1 MTERS
6 NFQLIRLTDTDVR
19 TVTDRYATFRNLVA
33 ANEESYPGIRKWLDT
48 KVARGVHTGER
59 TAFLALLD
67 DVPVATAVV
76 KRGADAKFC
85 HLKLDGCVRDQN
97 LGELFF
103 ALMAAEVRQFAT
115 SVHFTLPESL
125 WQEKQQF
132 FRSFGFTSASR
143 ASRQYRLFEEELRC
157 STSFDQL
164 WRSVV
169 DRLPKLSGLFSI
181 RGLSI
186 VSPLV
191 LSIGPE
197 YANKI
202 VSGTKTVELRRR
214 FSKRWIGCRTVVYAT
229 SPEKRLVGEA
239 RIANVVAG
247 DPDRIWSTFGREL
260 GCSRRELDDYVGNS
274 PEVFALV
281 LDDVVRYA
289 EPIPLR
295 VLEHLIASDIDPPQ
309 SYCSTAG
316 SRTWSAALAM
326 AALVQGSFQTS
337 RVHSMVAR
345 MATRPQMDLF
355 GTGVAVG

>member
-1 MTERS
+1 MTDKA

-19 TVTDRYATFRNLVA
+19 TVTDHYATFRDVVGT
-33 ANEESYPGIRKWLDT
+33 NEESYPGIRKWLDT
-48 KVARGVHTGER
+48 KVARGVRNGER
-59 TAFLALLD
+59 TAFLGLLND
-67 DVPVATAVV
+67 MPVATAVV
-76 KRGADAKFC
+76 KRGDDAKFC
-85 HLKLDGCVRDQN
+85 HLKLDEYVRDQN

-115 SVHFTLPESL
+115 NVHFTLPESL
-125 WQEKQQF
+125 WEEKQDF
-132 FRSFGFTSASR
+132 FQSFGFESASQ
-143 ASRQYRLFEEELRC
+143 ASKQYRLFEDELCC
-157 STSFDQL
+157 STSFDML

-169 DRLPKLSGLFSI
+169 ERLPKLSNLFSI

-202 VSGTKTVELRRR
+202 VSGTKSVELRRK

-239 RIANVVAG
+239 RIANVVNG
-247 DPDRIWSTFGREL
+247 DPDRIWSAFAGAL
-260 GCSRRELDDYVGNS
+260 GCSRQEFDSYVGS
-274 PEVFALV
+274 SVEVFALV
-281 LDDVVRYA
+281 LDDIVRYA

-295 VLEHLIASDIDPPQ
+295 VLEHLISSDIDPPQ

-316 SRTWSAALAM
+316 SRIWSAALAM
-326 AALVQGSFQTS
+326 AALVHGSFQTS
-337 RVHSMVAR
+337 RMHPAGP
-345 MATRPQMDLF
+345 APQMALF
-355 GTGVAVG
+355 SSRAAT

>member
-1 MTERS
+1 MTDKA

-19 TVTDRYATFRNLVA
+19 TVTDRYATFREVVA
-33 ANEESYPGIRKWLDT
+33 MNEESYPDIRKWLDT
-48 KVARGVHTGER
+48 KVARGVHNGER
-59 TAFLALLD
+59 TAFLGLLD
-67 DVPVATAVV
+67 DIPVATAVV

-85 HLKLDGCVRDQN
+85 HLKLDERVRDQN

-103 ALMAAEVRQFAT
+103 ALMAAEVRQFA
-115 SVHFTLPESL
+115 SNVHFTLPENL
-125 WQEKQQF
+125 WEEKQDF
-132 FRSFGFTSASR
+132 FQSFGFESASR
-143 ASRQYRLFEEELRC
+143 ASRQYRLFEDELRC
-157 STSFDQL
+157 STTFDTL

-169 DRLPKLSGLFSI
+169 ERLPKLSSLFSI

-202 VSGTKTVELRRR
+202 VSGTKSVELRRK
-214 FSKRWIGCRTVVYAT
+214 FSKRWIGSRTVVYAT

-239 RIANVVAG
+239 RIANVVNG
-247 DPDRIWSTFGREL
+247 DPDRIWNAFGGEL
-260 GCSRRELDDYVGNS
+260 GCSRQEFDSYVGS
-274 PEVFALV
+274 SVEVFALV

-326 AALVQGSFQTS
+326 AALVHGSFQTS
-337 RVHSMVAR
+337 RMHPA
-345 MATRPQMDLF
+345 APAPQMQLF
-355 GTGVAVG
+355 GARLASA